1 MTMIYKANNVILSLL
16 KDIGKVYNIY
26 NLTRGDTPLG
36 NADMA
41 KLADAHDSGSCGKP
55 CRFKSCYPHQQKESS
70 TNSTAFFLPFRI
82 AERLEPAVQPPGRRA
97 PPFWRQ

>member
-26 NLTRGDTPLG
+26 NLTRGDAPHG

-55 CRFKSCYPHQQKESS
+55 CRFKSCYPHQIKRDKL
-70 TNSTAFFLPFRI
+70 LPI
-82 AERLEPAVQPPGRRA
+82 
-97 PPFWRQ
+97 PFYLVT